1 MAELCDLSAYELAGR
16 LLAKEIT
23 AAEIAESALRR
34 VDAVDERLHT
44 FLTPTAEL
52 AREQARTTDA
62 RIDEGSEISRV
73 AGIPLALKD
82 VLATKGIRSTA
93 GSKILEPYV
102 PPYDCTPW
110 ARLKAAG
117 SVLVGKT
124 NCDEFA
130 MGSSN
135 ENSAFGP
142 VLTPG
147 TARAC
152 PVAPR
157 AAARPRW
164 PPAWR
169 RGRSARTPAAR
180 SASRPRCAGSWA

>member
-1 MAELCDLSAYELAGR
+1 QGSRQRRARGLMAELSAPSASRLAGR

-93 GSKILEPYV
+93 GSKI
-102 PPYDCTPW
+102 
-110 ARLKAAG
+110 
-117 SVLVGKT
+117 
-124 NCDEFA
+124 
-130 MGSSN
+130 
-135 ENSAFGP
+135 
-142 VLTPG
+142 
-147 TARAC
+147 
-152 PVAPR
+152 
-157 AAARPRW
+157 
-164 PPAWR
+164 
-169 RGRSARTPAAR
+169 
-180 SASRPRCAGSWA
+180 